1 MPEISSILI
10 HLFVIFLAAKLAG
23 ELFERVGQPPGVGEL
38 LAGVLIGPHA
48 LGLIGTPAGAL
59 VAAFHGDAGAA
70 AEGLRLV
77 YHVLAELGVIILLF
91 YVGLETRVSDL
102 LRVGTRAFVVAVLG
116 IALPFVFGLVFM
128 VLQPTER
135 LTDAFTATTLVATSV
150 GITARVMR
158 DLGVLGTREAQIILG
173 AAVLDDVLAMLL
185 LATVAA
191 LSGGEPGPGAE
202 PW

>member
-10 HLFVIFLAAKLAG
+10 DLFLIFLAAKLAG
-23 ELFERVGQPPGVGEL
+23 ELFERLGQPPVVGEL

-48 LGLIGTPAGAL
+48 LGLIGTPAAEL
-59 VAAFHGDAGAA
+59 VTAFHGDAAAA
-70 AEGLRLV
+70 AEG
-77 YHVLAELGVIILLF
+77 
-91 YVGLETRVSDL
+91 
-102 LRVGTRAFVVAVLG
+102 
-116 IALPFVFGLVFM
+116 LPFVFGLVFM

-173 AAVLDDVLAMLL
+173 AAVIDDVLAMLL
-185 LATVAA
+185 LAAVAA
-191 LSGGEPGPGAE
+191 LSASETGGAGGPWSLLILLGQAVGFVLFVVLVGSRVFRRYSVQLE
-202 PW
+202 RLRVV